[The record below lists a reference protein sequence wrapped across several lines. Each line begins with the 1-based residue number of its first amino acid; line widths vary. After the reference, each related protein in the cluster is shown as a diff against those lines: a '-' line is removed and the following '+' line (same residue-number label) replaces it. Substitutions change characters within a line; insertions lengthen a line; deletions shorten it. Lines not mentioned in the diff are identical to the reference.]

1 MKKHSILGFLGML
14 SIFMVTLAGCA
25 STAHIEK
32 DDSIDFSSYKT
43 FAWLDAPVKNEKG
56 QRISNDLADTKV
68 RDLVSAELQKMGWQ
82 ESSSHPDV
90 LLTSDLLVEKAT
102 RERTDPV
109 YSRPFTRVYFNP
121 YLRRYFTVYYPS
133 RFMGYDNYADEIREG
148 TLSLSMIDTRSDKT
162 VWQGWS
168 TEQINSQHFTSRELQ
183 AGVKAIFRKFD
194 VAKR

>member
-32 DDSIDFSSYKT
+32 DDSVDFSSFKT
-43 FAWLDAPVKNEKG
+43 FAWLDAAVKNGDGKRVG
-56 QRISNDLADTKV
+56 NDLADSKV
-68 RDLVSAELQKMGWQ
+68 RDLVSAELQKMGWK
-82 ESSSHPDV
+82 ETSRNPDIM
-90 LLTSDLLVEKAT
+90 LTADLLVEKAT
-102 RERTDPV
+102 REHNDPV
-109 YSRPFTRVYFNP
+109 YTQPFTRVYFNP

-148 TLSLSMIDTRSDKT
+148 TLSLSMIDTRSDRT

-168 TEQINSQHFTSRELQ
+168 TEQINSHQFTTRELQ
-183 AGVKAIFRKFD
+183 SGVKAIFRKFD